1 MPSTSPRLP
10 RRCIAL
16 LCILRDPGK
25 YVSQQAANLL
35 LVCCALAFAA
45 TPSAPAVPV
54 SQEPKPAATSAT
66 KPEAQALIYVYR
78 QRHTLGAAG
87 HPVVFVNHEYL
98 GELHNSD
105 YAQYKVPSGTVLVGA
120 THAIMGSQVPGE
132 EAVRVRVEIDAEAG
146 KTYYVKW
153 SVSSSGGKMQLV
165 EAAKGAR
172 EIKGLHSVKR

>member
-1 MPSTSPRLP
+1 
-10 RRCIAL
+10 
-16 LCILRDPGK
+16 
-25 YVSQQAANLL
+25 VNLI

-45 TPSAPAVPV
+45 SPSAPAAPVP
-54 SQEPKPAATSAT
+54 QEPAPASTSAA
-66 KPEAQALIYVYR
+66 KPEPQALIYIYR

-87 HPVVFVNHEYL
+87 HPIIFVNHEYL

-120 THAIMGSQVPGE
+120 TNAIMGSQVPGE

-146 KTYYVKW
+146 KTYYLKW

-165 EAAKGAR
+165 DAAKGAK
-172 EIKGLHSVKR
+172 EIKGLHPVKR